1 MKRYIVILFAL
12 LPCVVFAQVN
22 YDSKRVVYNKQR
34 VEVAFDV
41 TSGEQTLKNNTKM
54 VLTPFLH
61 NGADTLWLDSFEVF
75 GSVKYKRER
84 QEQALNGNKGWTL
97 AANQIMEGEGYSFS
111 TSTPYQS
118 WMNGATL
125 SVDRRVLGC
134 GCDCFDGVEDL
145 AKELKPYN
153 PPAQL
158 LAEVE
163 PSVEH
168 YTVVDTKKH
177 YLAKDKYV
185 IFPVSQTKLYLDRYN
200 NQQTLDEIIEAI
212 KLIEACDEQQLNN
225 IEMMGFAS
233 PEGTLKFNTELGEGR
248 ANALRKYIQ
257 GKMPHLKDEQFYI
270 INGVENWGGLREMVV
285 ASDIKGKD
293 DVLEIIDNR
302 GGEERK
308 RALKRLNNGTTY
320 YYLLK
325 NFYPQL
331 RKACYI
337 AVHYDELADVGAAEI
352 NKANELI
359 RQNNPAEALEILK
372 SHETDSRA
380 WNSLGA
386 AMIMLERVE
395 EAIYWF
401 EKAIEAGSD
410 EAKENIKYLK

>member
-1 MKRYIVILFAL
+1 MKRYTVTLFAL
-12 LPCVVFAQVN
+12 LPCVAFAQVN

-34 VEVAFDV
+34 VEVTFDV
-41 TSGEQTLKNNTKM
+41 ASGEETLKNNTKM

-61 NGADTLWLDSFEVF
+61 NGADTLWLESFEIF

-145 AKELKPYN
+145 AKGLKPYN
-153 PPAQL
+153 PPTQL

-163 PSVEH
+163 SSVEH
-168 YTVVDTKKH
+168 YEVVDAHKH
-177 YLAKDKYV
+177 YLLKDKHV
-185 IFPVSQTKLYLDRYN
+185 IFPVSQTKLYLERYN

-212 KLIEACDEQQLNN
+212 KLIEKCDEQQLNS

-257 GKMPHLKDEQFYI
+257 SQMPHLEDGQFNI
-270 INGVENWGGLREMVV
+270 INGVENWDGLREMVV
-285 ASDIKGKD
+285 ASDLKEKSE
-293 DVLEIIDNR
+293 VLEIIDTMS
-302 GGEERK
+302 GEERK
-308 RALKRLNNGTTY
+308 RALKRLNYGTTY

-337 AVHYDELADVGAAEI
+337 AVYYDELADVAAADI

-359 RQNNPAEALEILK
+359 RQNRPAEALDILLK
-372 SHETDSRA
+372 RETDSRA
-380 WNSLGA
+380 WNSIGA

-395 EAIYWF
+395 EAIYWL
-401 EKAIEAGSD
+401 ERAIEAGSA
-410 EAKENIKYLK
+410 EAAQNIKYLQ

>member
-97 AANQIMEGEGYSFS
+97 AANQIMQGEGYSFS

-145 AKELKPYN
+145 AKELRPYN
-153 PPAQL
+153 PPRQL
-158 LAEVE
+158 LAEVD

-185 IFPVSQTKLYLDRYN
+185 IFPVSQTKLYLERYN

-257 GKMPHLKDEQFYI
+257 SQMPHLKDEQFYI

-372 SHETDSRA
+372 SHEADSRA

>member
-1 MKRYIVILFAL
+1 MKRYIVTLLAL
-12 LPCVVFAQVN
+12 LPCVAFAQVN
-22 YDSKRVVYNKQR
+22 YDAKRVVYNKQN
-34 VEVAFDV
+34 VEVTFDV
-41 TSGEQTLKNNTKM
+41 TSGEETLKNNTKM

-134 GCDCFDGVEDL
+134 GCDCYDGVEDL
-145 AKELKPYN
+145 AKGLKPYN
-153 PPAQL
+153 PPTQV

-163 PSVEH
+163 SSVEH
-168 YTVVDTKKH
+168 YQVVDAHKH
-177 YLAKDKYV
+177 YLLKDKHV
-185 IFPVSQTKLYLDRYN
+185 IFPVSQTKLYLERYN

-212 KLIEACDEQQLNN
+212 KLIEACDEQQLNS

-248 ANALRKYIQ
+248 ANALRNYIQ
-257 GKMPHLKDEQFYI
+257 SQMPHLKDEQFSI
-270 INGVENWGGLREMVV
+270 INGVENWDGLREMVV
-285 ASDIKGKD
+285 ASELKDKG
-293 DVLEIIDNR
+293 DVLDIIDTKS
-302 GGEERK
+302 GEERK
-308 RALKRLNNGTTY
+308 RALKQLNYGTTY
-320 YYLLK
+320 IYMLK

-337 AVHYDELADVGAAEI
+337 AVYYDELADVAAADI

-359 RQNNPAEALEILK
+359 RQNQPTEALEILK
-372 SHETDSRA
+372 RHETDSRA
-380 WNSLGA
+380 WNSIGA
-386 AMIMLERVE
+386 SMIMLERVE
-395 EAIYWF
+395 EAIYWL
-401 EKAIEAGSD
+401 EKAIEAGSV
-410 EAKENIKYLK
+410 EAMQNIKYLK

>member
-1 MKRYIVILFAL
+1 MKRYIVTLFAL
-12 LPCVVFAQVN
+12 LPCVAFAQVN

-34 VEVAFDV
+34 VEVTFDV
-41 TSGEQTLKNNTKM
+41 ASGEETLKNNTKM

-61 NGADTLWLDSFEVF
+61 NGADTLWLEPFEIF

-97 AANQIMEGEGYSFS
+97 AANQIMQGEGYSFS

-200 NQQTLDEIIEAI
+200 NQQTLDEIIEVI

-285 ASDIKGKD
+285 ASDIKGKN

-302 GGEERK
+302 DGEERK